1 MSMNQAQIRV
11 IDPILST
18 VVQGYSNAQMVGSAL
33 FPAVPVE
40 VAGGQIIEFG
50 KEAFQLYDT
59 RRAPGAATKRISAGY
74 LGRPYAVEG
83 HALEAL
89 VPLELSRDAQLV
101 PGIDLAGLHVK
112 LVQDIHLTTLEVQQ
126 AGIARNAAN
135 YDVNHKVAL
144 TGVKKWSDI
153 TSKPLTDVLAAKEA
167 IRASCGQYPTVMLI
181 SAKVFAALQANTSVQ
196 TRFQYTSSASVTTD
210 MLANFFGIPKVV
222 VGAAVTASD
231 AGVFSDIWGLDVVLP
246 EEPAG
251 NHRAVLE
258 EVGGQRLIRVV
269 GDGSAGLELPDNE
282 GRRGDRIE
290 IEGRVRVTG
299 TANTDIL
306 TVGDAN
312 QWV

>member
-231 AGVFSDIWGLDVVLP
+231 AGVFSDIWGLDVVLGFVP
-246 EEPAG
+246 QSLSTIQQPSFAYTYTMRG
-251 NHRAVLE
+251 NPFVKTPYLDNNRESWVYGVHFERVPVLT
-258 EVGGQRLIRVV
+258 GMQSGFLIQN
-269 GDGSAGLELPDNE
+269 A
-282 GRRGDRIE
+282 
-290 IEGRVRVTG
+290 
-299 TANTDIL
+299 A
-306 TVGDAN
+306 A
-312 QWV
+312 